1 MNLALSVKIAVAGL
15 APSPT
20 KQLVYN
26 FRPSRDVSTNHGE
39 VFMSAFY
46 SAGRKN
52 GLNSS
57 LSKKETARAT
67 VDNMTAA
74 KSNPAKFGALIPAM
88 HDGRVRK
95 ILQVIESHPSRK
107 VHELALEC
115 NLSESHLR
123 HLFKQ
128 RTGLGL
134 GRLLTEQRMRLATDF
149 LEHTSL
155 SIKEIA
161 CSVGY
166 EHTSSFIRAFE
177 RHFGQAPNCYRQK
190 RCRYET
196 VA

>member
-1 MNLALSVKIAVAGL
+1 
-15 APSPT
+15 
-20 KQLVYN
+20 
-26 FRPSRDVSTNHGE
+26 
-39 VFMSAFY
+39 MSAFY

-52 GLNSS
+52 GSSSS
-57 LSKKETARAT
+57 LSNAETARAM
-67 VDNMTAA
+67 VDNIAAA
-74 KSNPAKFGALIPAM
+74 KSNRAKFGALIPAM
-88 HDGRVRK
+88 HDGRLRK
-95 ILQVIESHPSRK
+95 LLQVIESHPSRK
-107 VHELALEC
+107 IHELAIEC

-134 GRLLTEQRMRLATDF
+134 GRLLTEQRMQLAADF

-177 RHFGQAPNCYRQK
+177 RHFGQAPNSYRQ
-190 RCRYET
+190 RRRQYET

>member
-1 MNLALSVKIAVAGL
+1 
-15 APSPT
+15 
-20 KQLVYN
+20 
-26 FRPSRDVSTNHGE
+26 
-39 VFMSAFY
+39 MSAFY

-52 GLNSS
+52 GSSSS
-57 LSKKETARAT
+57 LSNGETTRAT
-67 VDNMTAA
+67 ADNTAA
-74 KSNPAKFGALIPAM
+74 AKRNRAKFGALIPAM
-88 HDGRVRK
+88 HDGRLRK
-95 ILQVIESHPSRK
+95 LLQAIESHPSRK
-107 VHELALEC
+107 IHELALEC

-161 CSVGY
+161 GSVGY

-177 RHFGQAPNCYRQK
+177 RHFGQAPNCYRQE
-190 RCRYET
+190 RRQYET

>member
-1 MNLALSVKIAVAGL
+1 
-15 APSPT
+15 
-20 KQLVYN
+20 
-26 FRPSRDVSTNHGE
+26 
-39 VFMSAFY
+39 MSAFY

-52 GLNSS
+52 GSNSS
-57 LSKKETARAT
+57 LSNGEIARAT
-67 VDNMTAA
+67 VDNIAAA
-74 KSNPAKFGALIPAM
+74 KSNRAKFGALFPAM
-88 HDGRVRK
+88 YDGRLRK
-95 ILQVIESHPSRK
+95 LLQMIESHPSCK
-107 VHELALEC
+107 IHELAVEC

-134 GRLLTEQRMRLATDF
+134 GRLLTEQKMRLATYF

-161 CSVGY
+161 SSVGY

-177 RHFGQAPNCYRQK
+177 RHFGQAPNCYRQT